1 VKHHLDFVSTV
12 ANDEIDGFVGEEVV
26 LDGGSVFRLSIQAA
40 MSSKHKG
47 SIIEAFKRR
56 TRSDKM
62 STEEL
67 KRSLEAEEIALREEK
82 AKAMAMKEKG
92 VVVCN
97 SSSGGSGIGD
107 VAKVPGAEKSEKNNH
122 SSSGNMEVGAEGTT
136 SSDVEGRGM
145 NVNGETVTINQ
156 RRKSR
161 KSHIVKR
168 VSVNAEG
175 MEVIEEI
182 EEEIEEHNIDVDRK
196 KAYEEETQRIC
207 VEISKIRVPLLLT
220 RDMTINDLKH
230 KFICREFLVK
240 ITVPSN
246 MGLPKITIWRPML
259 YYGRTGNWFYQ
270 TTKLG
275 VSTKVLFEV
284 FYADGMHQL
293 LSAETIRRSI
303 VTTSAVPIDEFN
315 NCRFHFWNQF
325 LFGRIAKQMLRKK

>member
-1 VKHHLDFVSTV
+1 MSIPQSFD
-12 ANDEIDGFVGEEVV
+12 DEILISF
-26 LDGGSVFRLSIQAA
+26 LSKPTPQ
-40 MSSKHKG
+40 
-47 SIIEAFKRR
+47 FN
-56 TRSDKM
+56 
-62 STEEL
+62 
-67 KRSLEAEEIALREEK
+67 SLQKEFLH
-82 AKAMAMKEKG
+82 KEK
-92 VVVCN
+92 VLM
-97 SSSGGSGIGD
+97 
-107 VAKVPGAEKSEKNNH
+107 A
-122 SSSGNMEVGAEGTT
+122 
-136 SSDVEGRGM
+136 
-145 NVNGETVTINQ
+145 
-156 RRKSR
+156 
-161 KSHIVKR
+161 KSHIVFNSIFNEIIK
-168 VSVNAEG
+168 EF
-175 MEVIEEI
+175 I

-196 KAYEEETQRIC
+196 EAYEEETQRIC